1 MSSEIAI
8 RVRNLSKCHP
18 VYATPRDRLKQ
29 LLLSPLRR
37 RLGLAP
43 RQYFHEF
50 MAVKD
55 VSFDVRRGTT
65 VGIIGRNGS
74 GKSSLLQLIC
84 GTLSPTAGMVETHGR
99 VAALLELGSGFN
111 PEFSGR
117 ENVLLNALLL
127 GLTRAQLEERFD
139 AIVAFADIGDFL
151 DQPVKAYSSGMVVR
165 LAFSVIAHVDAD
177 ILIIDEA
184 LAVGDAFFTQK
195 CMRFLRRFMR
205 TGTVLFVSHDTSAI
219 LNLCNHA
226 IFLESGS
233 IRASG
238 IPRDVVNQY
247 LAVQFA
253 PDQVIDGVEEADAD
267 SSTLSPGQTDYRDM
281 REDFINASTLRNDI
295 EVFNFDTDGESFGTG
310 KAHVRAIRLLDS
322 QRVPL
327 AWVVGGADV
336 ILEVECSAEQDI
348 SEPIVG
354 FQFKDRLGQTVF
366 SDNTYFV
373 YQDVPL
379 QFVAG
384 AVILTRFEFRLPLL
398 PSGDYSFT
406 AAIASGS
413 QHNHVQHHFM
423 HDGLI
428 VRVHASSACFGVI
441 GVPMKSIKFI
451 TGTKPDA

>member
-18 VYATPRDRLKQ
+18 IYATPRDRLKQ
-29 LLLSPLRR
+29 LLLAPLRR

-43 RQYFHEF
+43 RRYFREF
-50 MAVKD
+50 MAVRE

-84 GTLSPTAGMVETHGR
+84 GTLNPTAGTVETHGR

-139 AIVAFADIGDFL
+139 AIVAFADIGEFL
-151 DQPVKAYSSGMVVR
+151 NQPVKSYSSGMVVR

-195 CMRFLRRFMR
+195 CMRFLRGFMQ

-219 LNLCNHA
+219 LNLCTHA
-226 IFLESGS
+226 LFLDGGS

-238 IPRDVVNQY
+238 APRDVVNQY
-247 LAVQFA
+247 LALQFA
-253 PDQVIDGVEEADAD
+253 PDQVIDGVAAGEADFPIAA
-267 SSTLSPGQTDYRDM
+267 PGQADYRDM
-281 REDFINASTLRNDI
+281 REDFIHASTLRNDI
-295 EVFNFDTDGESFGTG
+295 EVFNFDAKGESFGTG

-322 QRVPL
+322 KGVPL

-336 ILEVECSAEQDI
+336 ILEVECSVEQDI
-348 SEPIVG
+348 CEPIVG
-354 FQFKDRLGQTVF
+354 FHFKDRLGQAVF

-373 YQDVPL
+373 YRNEPL
-379 QFVAG
+379 HFVAG
-384 AVILTRFEFRLPLL
+384 SVFLTRFEFRLPLL

-413 QHNHVQHHFM
+413 QHSHVQHHFM

-428 VRVHASSACFGVI
+428 VRVHASSACFGLI
-441 GVPMKSIKFI
+441 GVPMKSIKFV
-451 TGTKPDA
+451 TGTRPDV